1 MAGLGQ
7 RILGGALAGA
17 GTGIIEQ
24 AKQRRQDTLLAL
36 QRKFQVEDRN
46 YAEGRE
52 DLRHQR
58 GLDAEAR
65 KDERN
70 PNLIS
75 VWNPDTGRNEIVQTR
90 DAMGRQPAMQAAAAP
105 KPPSKVQE
113 YEYAKGQGYEGSYT
127 DFIAMGRPSTAIEV
141 NTSGGPAAA
150 PKGYRNVQQPDGTW
164 ALEPVPGGPADR
176 KLAEAAE
183 KQAGRDE
190 AKEQRA
196 SIVSTH
202 ADAIRKTMDESRL
215 PVTGMGGSLLAN
227 LPGTDA
233 HDMQQRLSTI
243 KALVGFDQLNQMREQ
258 SPTGGALGNVTERE
272 LNFLQSVIG
281 SLEQSQSKDQF
292 LQNLQLVED
301 AFNRVVHGG
310 EDAGTPQGGSGAD
323 VLGGAPAVAPQAGA
337 QPAAGA
343 PAPASPI
350 STASEEPNFA
360 AMSTD
365 QLLQMAED
373 PNTPVSTLHAI
384 VYWLENSGQ

>member
-17 GTGIIEQ
+17 GTGIIAQ

-46 YAEGRE
+46 YAGALTREGRE
-52 DLRHQR
+52 QSAAMTREGWDRQDARAGDAADLTREGWDRQDR
-58 GLDAEAR
+58 RAMMAAGAAGPAEKR
-65 KDERN
+65 TTDQKN
-70 PNLIS
+70 
-75 VWNPDTGRNEIVQTR
+75 
-90 DAMGRQPAMQAAAAP
+90 
-105 KPPSKVQE
+105 
-113 YEYAKGQGYEGSYT
+113 YEEAVAGGYEGSFLDYQLAT
-127 DFIAMGRPSTAIEV
+127 RRAGAA
-141 NTSGGPAAA
+141 SGGPATA
-150 PKGYRNVQQPDGTW
+150 PKGYRNVQQADGTW

-196 SIVSTH
+196 SIVSAH

-258 SPTGGALGNVTERE
+258 SPTGGALGNVTELE